1 MNRSSLFASVLL
13 ATMLT
18 SIPLWYGTAWGEV
31 ALNEDKPFADTH
43 VILQVSQSDPTR
55 HGLTLDIAN
64 NLAKHYGGSDMVDVE
79 IIAFGGGVPML
90 FAGSALGARI
100 HSLMAQG
107 VRFYVC
113 GNTLD
118 TIERRDGK
126 RPRILSGVETV
137 QTGVAFMVEEMKL
150 GYIHVQP

>member
-1 MNRSSLFASVLL
+1 MNGSSLVLSVLL
-13 ATMLT
+13 STMLA
-18 SIPLWYGTAWGEV
+18 SMPLWPGTAWGE
-31 ALNEDKPFADTH
+31 APLNEDKPFADTH
-43 VILQVSQSDPTR
+43 VILQVSQSDPAR

-64 NLAKHYGGSDMVDVE
+64 NLGKHYGGSDMVDVE

-90 FAGSALGARI
+90 FKGSALGARI
-100 HSLMAQG
+100 NSLMAQG

-126 RPRILSGVETV
+126 RPRVLSGVETV
-137 QTGVAFMVEEMKL
+137 QTGVAFMVEEIKR

>member
-1 MNRSSLFASVLL
+1 MDRSSLFASALL
-13 ATMLT
+13 TTMLA
-18 SIPLWYGTAWGEV
+18 SLSLWSGTAWGEA

-43 VILQVSQSDPTR
+43 VILQVSQSDPVR

-64 NLAKHYGGSDMVDVE
+64 NLGKHYGGSDMVDVE
-79 IIAFGGGVPML
+79 IIAFGGGVPMM
-90 FAGSALGARI
+90 FAGSALDARI
-100 HSLMAQG
+100 NSLMAQG
-107 VRFYVC
+107 VRFYAC

-126 RPRILSGVETV
+126 RPRVLPGVETV
-137 QTGVAFMVEEMKL
+137 QTGVAFMVEEIKR